1 MSFRD
6 LRNFSEMLKALGY
19 PRQIS
24 LDNFR
29 NPNFPL
35 VAEILNWLVK
45 KYEPNEEIPLEIDRE
60 EDRIIFI
67 KAVVEFMAKKAHLKL
82 NPKKL
87 YSADGYAVKE
97 LIKVASVLYSAVIR
111 CDQSEEEIDSSLGAS
126 SFDISSKLSQ
136 LKEGR
141 NLANEITAKGAN
153 LYELLGKEVD
163 LRGKRIRAV
172 SRPLEISDIERGIKD
187 SISNVQGQ
195 IKQTNHMLDNLGSD
209 EANLEAKIDKKR
221 MDLERNEKRLHSLQ
235 SVRPAFMDEYER
247 LEADLQKQY
256 EIYLVKF
263 RNLTYLEHLL
273 QEHEKIEQEK
283 LEESEQYLKK
293 MQNRLREEE
302 LKMLRGEGGMNAED
316 DELLGDMANGGELN
330 FNKVYA
336 NAPGGLGG
344 RDDHDDMDSGS
355 DEEDEDELIDLDDDD
370 DDDSELSDDDD
381 DQENDDL
388 SDDNF

>member
-6 LRNFSEMLKALGY
+6 LRNFGEMLRALGY

-45 KYEPNEEIPLEIDRE
+45 KYEPNEDILMEIDRE
-60 EDRIIFI
+60 EERIIFI
-67 KAVVEFMAKKAHLKL
+67 KSVVEFMAKKAHLKL

-97 LIKVASVLYSAVIR
+97 MIKVASVLYESVIG
-111 CDQSEEEIDSSLGAS
+111 CDREEDSIDSGISS
-126 SFDISSKLSQ
+126 SFDLNSKLGQ

-141 NLANEITAKGAN
+141 HLANEITSKGAN
-153 LYELLGKEVD
+153 LYELLGKEVE
-163 LRGKRIRAV
+163 LREKRIQAV

-187 SISNVQGQ
+187 SINNVHAQ
-195 IKQTNHMLDNLGSD
+195 IKQTNQMLDNLGSD
-209 EANLEAKIDKKR
+209 EANLETKIEKKR

-247 LEADLQKQY
+247 LEMDLQQQY
-256 EIYLVKF
+256 EIYLMKF

-302 LKMLRGEGGMNAED
+302 LKMLRGEGGITAED

-330 FNKVYA
+330 FDKVYA
-336 NAPGGLGG
+336 NAPGAMGDGG
-344 RDDHDDMDSGS
+344 GSMMDDQSGS
-355 DEEDEDELIDLDDDD
+355 DDDEDEDELIDLDDDD
-370 DDDSELSDDDD
+370 DDSELSDDDD
-381 DQENDDL
+381 DDDDL